1 VVKTA
6 DERDRLTTELRQQV
20 EALEKIVRR
29 RSDELR
35 LIQKLACAKDRL
47 MIGSV
52 LDGSAMREIQLAS
65 IHEYYSMGWFS
76 ENTHFLP
83 SSVEEALNEVWQSAP
98 GPPVDPEEPS

>member
-1 VVKTA
+1 MKTT
-6 DERDRLTTELRQQV
+6 DDRDRLTIELRRQV

-52 LDGSAMREIQLAS
+52 LDGGAMREIQLAS
-65 IHEYYSMGWFS
+65 IDEYYSMAWFS

-83 SSVEEALNEVWQSAP
+83 SSVEKALNEAWQSAP
-98 GPPVDPEEPS
+98 GPPVDPEKPS

>member
-1 VVKTA
+1 VKTA
-6 DERDRLTTELRQQV
+6 DERDRLTAELRQQV
-20 EALEKIVRR
+20 GALEKIVRR

-52 LDGSAMREIQLAS
+52 LDGDAMREIRLAS
-65 IHEYYSMGWFS
+65 IHEYYSMGWYS

-83 SSVEEALNEVWQSAP
+83 SSVEETLNEVWQNAP
-98 GPPVDPEEPS
+98 GSPVDPEEPS